1 MILLDTSAIVAIA
14 DVRDEFHERA
24 IRTMERLSSDD
35 APLLTHSY
43 VVLETAAVMQRKIG
57 MQPALDFL
65 TEIEDIATIHW
76 VNQED
81 HQRAVHRFGQRH
93 RRNLSLV
100 DCISFVLMEQ
110 YDCTTAFAYD
120 SDFESEGFQ
129 LIG

>member
-81 HQRAVHRFGQRH
+81 HERAVHRFGQRH
-93 RRNLSLV
+93 R
-100 DCISFVLMEQ
+100 
-110 YDCTTAFAYD
+110 
-120 SDFESEGFQ
+120 
-129 LIG
+129 

>member
-24 IRTMERLSSDD
+24 IRTMERLSSGD

-81 HQRAVHRFGQRH
+81 HERAVHRFGQRH

-110 YDCTTAFAYD
+110 YDCTTPSHTTPISNPKA
-120 SDFESEGFQ
+120 SN
-129 LIG
+129 

>member
-81 HQRAVHRFGQRH
+81 HERAVHRFGQRH

-100 DCISFVLMEQ
+100 DCMSFVVMER

>member
-24 IRTMERLSSDD
+24 IRTMERLSSGD

-81 HQRAVHRFGQRH
+81 HQRAVYRLGQRQ

-100 DCISFVLMEQ
+100 DCISFVLMER

-120 SDFESEGFQ
+120 SDFQSEGFQ

>member
-24 IRTMERLSSDD
+24 IRTMERLSSGD

-81 HQRAVHRFGQRH
+81 HERAVHRFGQRH

-100 DCISFVLMEQ
+100 DCMSFVVMER

-120 SDFESEGFQ
+120 SDFVSEDFQ

>member
-24 IRTMERLSSDD
+24 IRTMERLSSGD

-81 HQRAVHRFGQRH
+81 HERAVHRFGQRH

-100 DCISFVLMEQ
+100 DCTSFVVMER

>member
-24 IRTMERLSSDD
+24 IRTMERLSSGD

-65 TEIEDIATIHW
+65 KEIEDIATIHW

-81 HQRAVHRFGQRH
+81 HERAVHRFGQRH

-100 DCISFVLMEQ
+100 DCMSFVVMER